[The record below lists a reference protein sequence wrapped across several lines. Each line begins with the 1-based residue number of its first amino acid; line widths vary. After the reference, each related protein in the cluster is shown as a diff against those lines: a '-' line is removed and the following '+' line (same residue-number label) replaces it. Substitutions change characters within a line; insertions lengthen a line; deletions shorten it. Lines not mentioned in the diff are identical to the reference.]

1 MNRWAV
7 VALVGYAV
15 AASAVGGLA
24 GGLSAVGVAAG
35 LNVFSGTRAVQWV
48 VSDEPA

>member
-7 VALVGYAV
+7 VVLVGYAV
-15 AASAVGGLA
+15 AATALAGLA
-24 GGLSAVGVAAG
+24 GGLSAVAVAAG

-48 VSDEPA
+48 VAG